1 MHAFLVPCM
10 QVSPPARPLALT
22 APNTTNM
29 AQAAVSKRSAAPAA
43 SLTRPRTSPSL
54 RRVSTV
60 ARCAPK
66 SRARCT
72 KAMAF
77 LGVTSSGDIK
87 QAERVK
93 VGDTLP
99 LDHEFM

>member
-1 MHAFLVPCM
+1 MHAG
-10 QVSPPARPLALT
+10 QPPAHLLALT
-22 APNTTNM
+22 ASNTTNM

-54 RRVSTV
+54 RRVSTI
-60 ARCAPK
+60 APCAPK
-66 SRARCT
+66 SRARCI

-77 LGVTSSGDIK
+77 LGVTSNGNIK

-93 VGDTLP
+93 PGNTLP